1 MVRQRSIK
9 AIERNVILNEAIIGV
24 KSGKYKSPYAAAK
37 ALGVN
42 LTTVLHRMKGGLTRQ
57 EARQQQQLLS
67 KTQEETL
74 LKWIKELTISGYAP
88 SHHILREV
96 AEDIRADRCR
106 IFQLPNQLHNQLH
119 QLTQLE
125 QIPNFPLGQD
135 WVPRFIKRHPHLQ
148 VRLGRRI
155 EAQRMSG
162 VTKQVVMG
170 WFDAYKDLVT
180 RLHIQEHN
188 VYNMDETG
196 FSIGTMEST
205 RIIVDSTL
213 RTRHQAHQGRQEW
226 VSAVECIC
234 MDGTTINPLIIFKGQ
249 NVLQSWIPQEVI
261 NTWYFSANSKGWT
274 SNLHG
279 VEWLKRVFEPT
290 TRVKADGQ
298 QRLLICDGHDSHI
311 SGSFI
316 SHCMQNRISI
326 LILPSHTSHVL
337 QPLDVAIFGPLK
349 KRLTTALSH
358 FNEAQ
363 LTRIQKA
370 EWLAAYIKARAD
382 TFSTQNITSA
392 WRGAGL
398 KPFQPQRIVRE
409 VTLPTTDFTEQQRPQ
424 TPQQHDIFET
434 VFQNSSPPDFATLRK
449 ANTVLSTTLEA
460 RTVLNSPTTRYIRK
474 LADATERL
482 NTRNFLQQRDADNLR
497 LIMQTR
503 KTQHKSKR
511 AILKGQYH
519 ISTEELRSQVVQ
531 AEEAT
536 RQKATA
542 MSSIATHNAII
553 EQNNEE
559 TIEEDSEELYD
570 CIVVE
575 Y

>member
-1 MVRQRSIK
+1 MRKR
-9 AIERNVILNEAIIGV
+9 
-24 KSGKYKSPYAAAK
+24 
-37 ALGVN
+37 VN
-42 LTTVLHRMKGGLTRQ
+42 GGLTRV

-67 KTQEETL
+67 KSQEDTL
-74 LKWIKELTISGYAP
+74 LKWIKTLTNSGYAP
-88 SHHILREV
+88 SHQILREV
-96 AEDIRADRCR
+96 ADEIRVNRCR
-106 IFQLPNQLHNQLH
+106 IFQPHNH
-119 QLTQLE
+119 DATYSHHD

-170 WFDAYKDLVT
+170 WFDAYKDLVM
-180 RLHIQEHN
+180 RIHIQEHN

-213 RTRHQAHQGRQEW
+213 RTRHQAHQGRQEC

-234 MDGTTINPLIIFKGQ
+234 MDGTTIDPFIIFKGQ

-261 NTWYFSANSKGWT
+261 NKWYFSANSKGWT

-279 VEWLKRVFEPT
+279 IEWLKRVFEPA
-290 TRVKADGQ
+290 TREKADGGKQ
-298 QRLLICDGHDSHI
+298 QHLLICDGHDSHI

-337 QPLDVAIFGPLK
+337 QPLDVAVFGPLK

-358 FNEAQ
+358 LNEAQ
-363 LTRIQKA
+363 LTRIQKV
-370 EWLAAYIKARAD
+370 EWLAAYIKARVD
-382 TFSTQNITSA
+382 TFSTQNIASA

-398 KPFQPQRIVRE
+398 QPFQLQRVVRMI
-409 VTLPTTDFTEQQRPQ
+409 TLPTIDTTEHQPQ

-449 ANTVLSTTLEA
+449 ANAVLSTALEA
-460 RTVLNSPTTRYIRK
+460 RTVLNTPTTRYIQK
-474 LADATERL
+474 LANATERL
-482 NTRNFLQQRDADNLR
+482 NTQNFLHQRDADNLR
-497 LIMQTR
+497 SIMQTR
-503 KTQHKSKR
+503 RTQQKGKR
-511 AILKGQYH
+511 AILKGEFH
-519 ISTEELRSQVVQ
+519 ISTEELRSQVVA

-536 RQKATA
+536 RWRATA
-542 MSSIATHNAII
+542 TSSRAT
-553 EQNNEE
+553 NNVVIKQVEEE
-559 TIEEDSEELYD
+559 TIEEDSEEVYD